1 MSEQKSQESSE
12 KKIIVDEDWKAR
24 VEAER
29 QQAAQPKG
37 DEPAGAPASDEFGD
51 DGPMPP
57 PGLLYLASSMYFQ
70 ALVCLG
76 LLPHPVS
83 GKPQPSIRRAR
94 HAIDTLEILYEKTA
108 GHRTPAE
115 SDALDSMLHELRL
128 AYLDAGS
135 ASEEPPKSA
144 Q

>member
-1 MSEQKSQESSE
+1 MSEQPTPE

-37 DEPAGAPASDEFGD
+37 DRPAASPSSDALGD

-76 LLPHPVS
+76 LLPHPTT
-83 GKPQPSIRRAR
+83 GKPEPSLRRAR
-94 HAIDTLEILYEKTA
+94 HAIDTLEILWEKTE
-108 GHRTPAE
+108 GHRTPHE
-115 SDALDSMLHELRL
+115 SEALDSMLHELRL
-128 AYLDAGS
+128 AYLNAGS
-135 ASEEPPKSA
+135 ASKEPPQSA
-144 Q
+144 G

>member
-1 MSEQKSQESSE
+1 MSEQTPAE

-29 QQAAQPKG
+29 QQAAQSRASRPA
-37 DEPAGAPASDEFGD
+37 DEPQSDALGDD

-76 LLPHPVS
+76 LLPHPMT
-83 GKPQPSIRRAR
+83 GKPQPSVRRAR
-94 HAIDTLEILYEKTA
+94 HAIDTLEILWEKTE
-108 GHRTPAE
+108 GHRTPQETE
-115 SDALDSMLHELRL
+115 SLDSMLHELRL
-128 AYLDAGS
+128 AYLSAGS
-135 ASEEPPKSA
+135 APEEPPKSA
-144 Q
+144 S

>member
-1 MSEQKSQESSE
+1 MSEQRPSE

-29 QQAAQPKG
+29 QQAAQAKAAESAAGQPSEKPPG
-37 DEPAGAPASDEFGD
+37 DD
-51 DGPMPP
+51 DGPLPP

-76 LLPHPVS
+76 LLPHPMT

-94 HAIDTLEILYEKTA
+94 HAIDTLEILWEKTE

-115 SDALDSMLHELRL
+115 SESLDSMLHELRL
-128 AYLDAGS
+128 AYLNAS
-135 ASEEPPKSA
+135 APAEQPPKSA
-144 Q
+144 D

>member
-1 MSEQKSQESSE
+1 MSDQQTPE

-29 QQAAQPKG
+29 QQAAQTKA
-37 DEPAGAPASDEFGD
+37 AGQANNQTAETALDDD

-76 LLPHPVS
+76 LLPHPTT
-83 GKPQPSIRRAR
+83 GKPEPSLRRAR
-94 HAIDTLEILYEKTA
+94 HAIDTLEILWEKTE
-108 GHRTPAE
+108 GHRTPHE
-115 SDALDSMLHELRL
+115 SEALDSMLHELRL
-128 AYLDAGS
+128 AYLNAGS
-135 ASEEPPKSA
+135 ASKEPPTSA
-144 Q
+144 G

>member
-1 MSEQKSQESSE
+1 MSEQTPPE

-29 QQAAQPKG
+29 QQAAQSKG
-37 DEPAGAPASDEFGD
+37 DEPGGAPAADALGD
-51 DGPMPP
+51 DGPLPP

-76 LLPHPVS
+76 LLPHPMT

-94 HAIDTLEILYEKTA
+94 HAIDTLEILYEKTE
-108 GHRTPAE
+108 GRRTPQE
-115 SDALDSMLHELRL
+115 TEALDSMLHELRL
-128 AYLDAGS
+128 AYLSAGS
-135 ASEEPPKSA
+135 APEEPPKSGG
-144 Q
+144 